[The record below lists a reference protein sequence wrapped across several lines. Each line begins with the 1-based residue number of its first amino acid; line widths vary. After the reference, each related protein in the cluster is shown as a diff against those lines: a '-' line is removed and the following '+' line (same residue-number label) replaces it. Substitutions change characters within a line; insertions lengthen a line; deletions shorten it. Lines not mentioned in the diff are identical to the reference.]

1 MMIQKVRLIN
11 FVSHRDTSLEIPHGL
26 TAVIGRNGAG
36 KTSILDAISYALF
49 KQHSRGRDENLNN
62 RRASSAQVQLQFSSN
77 GRSYEITWRIERG
90 RRARAILKDAESGS
104 PILIDAGERTAIPEM
119 EKILGISRE
128 VFLNAAYIRQ
138 GEIARLLEARPA
150 ERKELISKLLGID
163 ALEKIW
169 ESLRTPIRVL
179 EERVERLREEAG
191 RRLELEEVLKDVS
204 SRLSESENLLREKK
218 DELGK
223 LEERLK
229 EVEGKLR
236 RLEEERARAE
246 SLREAISKLE
256 KLIDRRREELS
267 GAEREL
273 KLVEEAER
281 KVSELRGAAEE
292 RSRLESEVEELR
304 GRISEMRVVKDREKM
319 LRRRAAE
326 ISDEISS
333 LKGFIEDSL
342 KVLEK
347 CLQPE
352 PVSEDEFSEKLSEAI
367 EEHRR
372 MRDELRDK
380 IRRVVEEVGSL
391 QGRRRTLL
399 NHLEELEAGGSLC
412 PLCRRPMSSEH
423 REKLLES
430 IRSEL
435 AEVEERIKV
444 LEVEREELELDS
456 QRISSMLERL
466 SKLDP
471 ERFQESLSRIRSLE
485 SELSKLEEELSE
497 IRGESLD
504 ELEKRFEERLSKL
517 KEAERKIIKLEKEK
531 GLIEKLGSAE
541 TIRRKVD
548 RLTSEISEL
557 ENKKRWMEERMSKLE
572 YDPEAYRRL
581 REEENSIL
589 REVSGLKAEASALS
603 QRIEDLRSEK
613 KRALDGLAEVEKA
626 ERALKALESYVRS
639 LKNIRECFGKNGVQ
653 RHARALA
660 KKSIEYYSKRF
671 LQFFSLIY
679 SDLKLDEDYN
689 VYLYGPFG
697 EQSIDSLS
705 GGEKTAV
712 ALCLRLGIAAA
723 LIGDQIGCILMDEPT
738 THLDPE
744 RRRELIKL
752 LTNFRGE
759 RGLIPQA
766 IIVTHDPEVEQA
778 ADQVYHVTLKEGYS
792 HVKKI

>member
-11 FVSHRDTSLEIPHGL
+11 FVSHRDTSLELPHGL
-26 TAVIGRNGAG
+26 TAIIGRNGAG

-49 KQHSRGRDENLNN
+49 KQHSRGKDENLIN

-77 GRSYEITWRIERG
+77 GRNYEITWRIERG

-179 EERVERLREEAG
+179 EEKLERLREEAG
-191 RRLELEEVLKDVS
+191 RRLELEEMLKDIS
-204 SRLSESENLLREKK
+204 SRLSESENLLGEKEVK
-218 DELGK
+218 LRK
-223 LEERLK
+223 LEEKL
-229 EVEGKLR
+229 EEIEGKLR

-246 SLREAISKLE
+246 SLREAVSKLE

-281 KVSELRGAAEE
+281 KVSELRGVVEE

-304 GRISEMRVVKDREKM
+304 GRISEMKVVKDKENV

-326 ISDEISS
+326 ISEEINS
-333 LKGFIEDSL
+333 LKGFIKDSL

-347 CLQPE
+347 CLQLE
-352 PVSEDEFSEKLSEAI
+352 PVSEDEFSEKLSTAI
-367 EEHRR
+367 EEHKR
-372 MRDELRDK
+372 MRDEFRDR
-380 IRRVVEEVGSL
+380 IRRVVEEIGSL

-423 REKLLES
+423 RERVLES

-435 AEVEERIKV
+435 AEIEERIKV
-444 LEVEREELELDS
+444 LEVERDELELDS
-456 QRISSMLERL
+456 QRISSVLERL

-471 ERFQESLSRIRSLE
+471 ERFQESLSKVKSLE
-485 SELSKLEEELSE
+485 SELSKLKSELSE

-504 ELEKRFEERLSKL
+504 ELEKRFEERLSRL
-517 KEAERKIIKLEKEK
+517 KEVERKIIELEKEK
-531 GLIEKLGSAE
+531 GLIEKLGSSEA
-541 TIRRKVD
+541 IRRKVD

-557 ENKKRWMEERMSKLE
+557 ENKKKWMEERISKLE

-581 REEENSIL
+581 REEENGIM
-589 REVSGLKAEASALS
+589 REVSDLKAEASALS
-603 QRIEDLRSEK
+603 QKIEDLRSEK
-613 KRALDGLAEVEKA
+613 KRILDELAEVEKA
-626 ERALKALESYVRS
+626 ERTLKALESYVKS

-744 RRRELIKL
+744 RRRELIRL
-752 LTNFRGE
+752 LMNFRGE

-792 HVKKI
+792 HVEKI

>member
-1 MMIQKVRLIN
+1 MIQKVRLIN
-11 FVSHRDTSLEIPHGL
+11 FVSHRDTSLELPHGL
-26 TAVIGRNGAG
+26 TAIIGRNGAG

-49 KQHSRGRDENLNN
+49 KQHSRGRDENLIN

-77 GRSYEITWRIERG
+77 GRNYEITWRIERG

-179 EERVERLREEAG
+179 EEKLERLREEAG
-191 RRLELEEVLKDVS
+191 RRLELEEMLKDIS
-204 SRLSESENLLREKK
+204 SRLSESENLLGEKEVK
-218 DELGK
+218 LRK
-223 LEERLK
+223 LEEKL
-229 EVEGKLR
+229 EEIEGKLR

-246 SLREAISKLE
+246 SLREAVSKLE

-281 KVSELRGAAEE
+281 KVSELRGVVEE

-304 GRISEMRVVKDREKM
+304 GRISEMKVVKDKENV

-326 ISDEISS
+326 ISEEINS
-333 LKGFIEDSL
+333 LKGFIKDSL

-347 CLQPE
+347 CLQLE
-352 PVSEDEFSEKLSEAI
+352 PVSEDEFSEKLSTAI
-367 EEHRR
+367 EEHKR
-372 MRDELRDK
+372 MRDEFRDR
-380 IRRVVEEVGSL
+380 IRRVVEEIGSL

-423 REKLLES
+423 RERVLRS

-435 AEVEERIKV
+435 AEIEERIKV
-444 LEVEREELELDS
+444 LEVERDELELDS
-456 QRISSMLERL
+456 QRISSVLERL
-466 SKLDP
+466 GKLDP
-471 ERFQESLSRIRSLE
+471 ERFQESLSKVKSLE
-485 SELSKLEEELSE
+485 SELSKLKSELSE

-504 ELEKRFEERLSKL
+504 ELEKRFEERLSRL
-517 KEAERKIIKLEKEK
+517 KEVERKIIELEKEK
-531 GLIEKLGSAE
+531 GLIEKLGSSEA
-541 TIRRKVD
+541 IRRKVD

-557 ENKKRWMEERMSKLE
+557 ENKKKWMEERISKLE

-581 REEENSIL
+581 REEENGIM
-589 REVSGLKAEASALS
+589 REVSDLKAEASALS
-603 QRIEDLRSEK
+603 QKIEDLRSEK
-613 KRALDGLAEVEKA
+613 KRILDELAEVEKA
-626 ERALKALESYVRS
+626 ERTLKALESYVKS

-744 RRRELIKL
+744 RRRELIRL
-752 LTNFRGE
+752 LMNFRGE

-792 HVKKI
+792 HVEKI

>member
-11 FVSHRDTSLEIPHGL
+11 FVSHRDTSLELPHGL
-26 TAVIGRNGAG
+26 TAIIGRNGAG

-49 KQHSRGRDENLNN
+49 KQHSRGKDENLIN

-77 GRSYEITWRIERG
+77 GRNYEITWRIERG

-179 EERVERLREEAG
+179 EEKLERLREEAG
-191 RRLELEEVLKDVS
+191 RRLELEEMLKDIS
-204 SRLSESENLLREKK
+204 SRLSESENLLGEKEVK
-218 DELGK
+218 LRK
-223 LEERLK
+223 LEEKL
-229 EVEGKLR
+229 EEIEGKLR
-236 RLEEERARAE
+236 RLEEEKARAE
-246 SLREAISKLE
+246 SLREAVSKLE

-281 KVSELRGAAEE
+281 KVSELRGVVEE

-304 GRISEMRVVKDREKM
+304 GRISEMKVVKDKENV

-326 ISDEISS
+326 ISEEINS
-333 LKGFIEDSL
+333 LKGFIKDSL

-347 CLQPE
+347 CLQLE
-352 PVSEDEFSEKLSEAI
+352 PVSEDEFSEKLSTAI
-367 EEHRR
+367 EEHKR
-372 MRDELRDK
+372 MRDEFRDR
-380 IRRVVEEVGSL
+380 IRRVVEEIGSL

-423 REKLLES
+423 RERVLES

-435 AEVEERIKV
+435 AEIEERIKV
-444 LEVEREELELDS
+444 LEVERDELELDS
-456 QRISSMLERL
+456 QRISSVLERL
-466 SKLDP
+466 GKLDP
-471 ERFQESLSRIRSLE
+471 ERFQESLSKVKSLE
-485 SELSKLEEELSE
+485 SELSKLKSELSE

-504 ELEKRFEERLSKL
+504 ELEKRFEERLSRL
-517 KEAERKIIKLEKEK
+517 KEVERKIIELEKEK
-531 GLIEKLGSAE
+531 GLIEKLGSSEA
-541 TIRRKVD
+541 IRRKVD

-557 ENKKRWMEERMSKLE
+557 ENKKKWMEERISKLE

-581 REEENSIL
+581 REEENGIM
-589 REVSGLKAEASALS
+589 REVSDLKAEASALS
-603 QRIEDLRSEK
+603 QKIEDLRSEK
-613 KRALDGLAEVEKA
+613 KRILDELAEVEKA
-626 ERALKALESYVRS
+626 ERTLKALESYVKS

-744 RRRELIKL
+744 RRRELIRL
-752 LTNFRGE
+752 LMNFRGE

-792 HVKKI
+792 HVEKI